1 MYGLSEVLIEIYFW
15 KSLQKVVDAA
25 VHWAIVFLW
34 CCGIIDGSP
43 ILFFCDLFQDC
54 SNRRGLFCLSNFE
67 ALQFFRWSGRVKCL
81 VNFLFDSSRV
91 RLFVGCHWI
100 FVWFE
105 LSCDSV
111 KVMSKVMSRGSV
123 RWMLQELLLLYEGS
137 FF

>member
-1 MYGLSEVLIEIYFW
+1 MKAFFFVCLVLAHAGRIFFISLLIEIYFW
-15 KSLQKVVDAA
+15 KNLQKVVDAA

-81 VNFLFDSSRV
+81 VNFLLLFDSSSSIV
-91 RLFVGCHWI
+91 CWLPLDFCLVLNCPVI
-100 FVWFE
+100 
-105 LSCDSV
+105 
-111 KVMSKVMSRGSV
+111 
-123 RWMLQELLLLYEGS
+123 LLR
-137 FF
+137 